1 MVLSLQCKDKLQR
14 KEKGK
19 TVTPAM
25 VATSVFKAPDAEWP
39 LFGWVHQLLG
49 SKPQIRGPARRQLL
63 EEAGRR
69 SDRTE

>member
-1 MVLSLQCKDKLQR
+1 MVLSLQCKEKLQR
-14 KEKGK
+14 KDKGK
-19 TVTPAM
+19 TVTPSM
-25 VATSVFKAPDAEWP
+25 VATNLFKVPEAEWS

-63 EEAGRR
+63 EEAYQR